1 MNGYV
6 PGTWMKGINFGVG
19 IVYCKTVSE
28 IRVAID
34 GIYQVRDVDDN
45 RYVRCEHCGLIGT
58 TDEFISYGGEGVQV
72 NRGVCYDCAR
82 RK

>member
-6 PGTWMKGINFGVG
+6 PGTWMKGTNFGVG

-45 RYVRCEHCGLIGT
+45 RYVKCEHCGLII
-58 TDEFISYGGEGVQV
+58 DRDLNAAINLANYI
-72 NRGVCYDCAR
+72 NI
-82 RK
+82 K